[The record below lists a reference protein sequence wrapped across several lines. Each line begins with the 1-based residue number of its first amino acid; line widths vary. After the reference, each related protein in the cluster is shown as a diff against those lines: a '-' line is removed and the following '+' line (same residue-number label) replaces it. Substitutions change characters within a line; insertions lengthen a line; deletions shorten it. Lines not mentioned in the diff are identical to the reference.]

1 MAAAR
6 NNKSVVLTVRVA
18 ASLAKRIETY
28 AKAAKRTK
36 SWVIEDI
43 LDRYVDGERA
53 FAEAVNEGLR
63 ELDAGLGIPHEEAM
77 RQIRAHITMRK
88 RERRKAA

>member
-1 MAAAR
+1 MPAR
-6 NNKSVVLTVRVA
+6 TTKSAVLTVRVPA
-18 ASLAKRIETY
+18 ALAKRIEAY

-43 LDRYVDGERA
+43 LDRHIDGEIA

-63 ELDAGLGIPHEEAM
+63 ELDAGLGVPHEEAM
-77 RQIRAHITMRK
+77 RQIRAHIAMRK
-88 RERRKAA
+88 REKRKAA